1 MEWPLFAPGLRKEG
15 GEGSAF
21 GQLGKGQATSR
32 AVPSLS
38 FLASGT
44 PADTQGWLTT
54 GYGQTGSQWGKC
66 ESGNLLGQVV
76 VMTEKHPALLPWHG
90 ATLISPQLALVSAKA
105 RSSCHQLFR
114 LDQGLEVTD
123 SRLLGQAV
131 WLAHSK
137 Q

>member
-1 MEWPLFAPGLRKEG
+1 MEWPLFAPGASGRKEVR
-15 GEGSAF
+15 AAPL

-38 FLASGT
+38 FLASGI
-44 PADTQGWLTT
+44 PADTQGWLRT

-66 ESGNLLGQVV
+66 ESGDLLGQGV
-76 VMTEKHPALLPWHG
+76 VMTEASCPAAMAWGH
-90 ATLISPQLALVSAKA
+90 PQLALVSATL

-131 WLAHSK
+131 CLAHSK